1 MRLAIRSILVWGVH
15 HSQHVRGVTKR
26 TTLMTVSACAR
37 LSRRLPARIV
47 CCSEQ
52 ARSEYA
58 RRGFAASAGVALAT
72 HPAELVADTGQVE
85 VARMRGQ

>member
-1 MRLAIRSILVWGVH
+1 
-15 HSQHVRGVTKR
+15 
-26 TTLMTVSACAR
+26 MTVSACAR

-58 RRGFAASAGVALAT
+58 RRGFAAEKLVVIPNGFDTDAYRPD
-72 HPAELVADTGQVE
+72 PAARVE
-85 VARMRGQ
+85 VRSELGVGPDVPLIGSGGAVRRR